1 MEITYE
7 KVIESLNLMID
18 KQYQGYTKDIE
29 RLIEKINVDIDN
41 IAILAQIPPLI
52 EKDELPP

>member
-1 MEITYE
+1 
-7 KVIESLNLMID
+7 MID